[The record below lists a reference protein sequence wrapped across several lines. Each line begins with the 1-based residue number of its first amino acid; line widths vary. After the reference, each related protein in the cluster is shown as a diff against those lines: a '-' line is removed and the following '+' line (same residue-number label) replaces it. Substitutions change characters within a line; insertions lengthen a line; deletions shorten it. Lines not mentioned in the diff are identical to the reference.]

1 MSMNLIIREITG
13 PYFNLFIVQNVLLVQ
28 QSFYFA
34 LLACIF
40 TLQIVQ
46 TLKLFF
52 SPLLTDWTESKV
64 IKAHRI
70 FVFTMG
76 MCTGALV
83 RIFRYIFK
91 DSAACKNKKIN
102 CFKFLLVVSFP
113 VF

>member
-1 MSMNLIIREITG
+1 LKRKNIFDWFEIDLAITNGMMVFYMSMNLIIREITG
-13 PYFNLFIVQNVLLVQ
+13 PFFNLFIVQTVLLVQ

-83 RIFRYIFK
+83 RIFHFIF
-91 DSAACKNKKIN
+91 
-102 CFKFLLVVSFP
+102 
-113 VF
+113 